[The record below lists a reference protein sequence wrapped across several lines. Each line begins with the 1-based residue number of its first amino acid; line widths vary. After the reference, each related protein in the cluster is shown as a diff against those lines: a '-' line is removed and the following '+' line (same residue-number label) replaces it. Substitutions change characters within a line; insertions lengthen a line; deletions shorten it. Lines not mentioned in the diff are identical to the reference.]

1 MSTEQNKNLVRRFC
15 DALNTALD
23 GRDPSRLTARD
34 LALFS
39 AIMTPDLAQNTAQ
52 ELLPL
57 TYKQFG
63 DHHIEVTDAIAEG
76 DRVWARVATGGGHT
90 GEWDGVAPTGKR
102 WTNTGVLF
110 VRFADGRMAEWQG
123 LFDNLNLLKQLG
135 VTLTPPARGD
145 S

>member
-23 GRDPSRLTARD
+23 GRDPSSLSARD
-34 LALFS
+34 LAVFDE
-39 AIMTPDLAQNTAQ
+39 IMTPDLAQNTVQ
-52 ELLPL
+52 ELLPGV
-57 TYKQFG
+57 YKLRG

-90 GEWDGVAPTGKR
+90 GEWEGVAPTGKL

-110 VRFADGRMAEWQG
+110 VRFADGRIAEWQG
-123 LFDNLNLLKQLG
+123 LFDDLNVLKQLG
-135 VTLTPPARGD
+135 ATITPAARGD